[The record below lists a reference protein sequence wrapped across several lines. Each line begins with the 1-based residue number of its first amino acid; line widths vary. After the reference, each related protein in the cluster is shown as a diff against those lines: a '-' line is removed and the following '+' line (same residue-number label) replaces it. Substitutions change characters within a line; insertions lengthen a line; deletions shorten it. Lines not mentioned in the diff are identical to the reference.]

1 MQKWMDVVAPKRVS
15 RSRAGDLAVFLV
27 LLVFGTCM
35 ALPFVYAISNSLKP
49 MSELWIFPP
58 RFFPSHPTA
67 DNFRDLFTLMEDS
80 WIPMS
85 RYIFNSLFITAAGT
99 VGHIIAASLCAYP
112 LAKFRFPGTRLL
124 FSVVVT
130 SLMFSTAV
138 TAIPNYL
145 IMSRLFLIDSYWAL
159 LLPAMGGSL
168 GPFLM
173 KNFMETSI
181 PDSLLESAEIDGAN
195 EWVKFIGIVMP
206 LVKPAW
212 LTLTIFSVQNLW
224 GIGSTSMI
232 YSEDLKTLPYAL
244 NQIQTAGIAR
254 AGVSA
259 AVGVFMMIL
268 PLSVFIFTQSNIM
281 ETMSTSGIK
290 E

>member
-15 RSRAGDLAVFLV
+15 RSRAGDLAVFLI
-27 LLVFGTCM
+27 LLVVGTCM

-168 GPFLM
+168 GLFLM

>member
-1 MQKWMDVVAPKRVS
+1 MRKLLDIVAPKRVS
-15 RSRAGDLAVFLV
+15 RSRAGDVAVFVV
-27 LLVFGTCM
+27 LLLFGACM

-49 MSELWIFPP
+49 MNELWIFPP

-99 VGHIIAASLCAYP
+99 AGHIIAASLCAYP

-145 IMSRLFLIDSYWAL
+145 ILSRLFLIDSYWAL

-168 GPFLM
+168 GLFLM

-195 EWVKFIGIVMP
+195 EWVKFTGIVMP

-212 LTLTIFSVQNLW
+212 LTLTIFSVQSLW

-232 YSEDLKTLPYAL
+232 YSENLKTLPYAL
-244 NQIQTAGIAR
+244 SQIQTAGIAR